1 MITFRRMETKDIPAG
16 ISLCRA
22 AGWNQRSENWE
33 LFLKINK
40 EGCRVALDEQGKVV
54 GTVTTIRYEDHFT
67 WIGMVLVDPARRR
80 EGIGMQ
86 LLKEAISIVGD
97 QTTIKLDATPAGREV
112 YLKLSFQDE
121 YTLSRLLC
129 SSVNA
134 ALLIRS
140 SARLITSNDI
150 PNLLQID
157 EVVFGAKRKEVI
169 EFTAK
174 GAPEYAI
181 VMEDGKTIKGYCL
194 GRHGHHY
201 SQIGPVI
208 ADDCLTAKHLISA
221 ALLKCLDQPV
231 IIDVPGHTPEWLEWL
246 AHAGFIEQRK
256 LIRMF
261 LGTNAW
267 PGKVEKQFAILGPE
281 LG

>member
-1 MITFRRMETKDIPAG
+1 MITFRPMETKDIPAG
-16 ISLCRA
+16 LSLCRA
-22 AGWNQRSENWE
+22 AGWNQLSADWE

-40 EGCRVALDEQGKVV
+40 EGCRVALDDGGKVV
-54 GTVTTIRYEDHFT
+54 GTVTTVRYEDHFS

-80 EGIGMQ
+80 EGIGIQ
-86 LLKEAISIVGD
+86 LLKEAISIAGG
-97 QTTIKLDATPAGREV
+97 QTAIKLDATPAGREV
-112 YLKLSFQDE
+112 YLKLDFQDE
-121 YTLSRLLC
+121 YPLSRLLC
-129 SSVNA
+129 PSVNVA
-134 ALLIRS
+134 SLIRS

-181 VMEDGKTIKGYCL
+181 VMEDAKTIKGYCL

-208 ADDCLTAKHLISA
+208 ADDCSTAKRLISA
-221 ALLKCLDQPV
+221 ALLNCLDQPV
-231 IIDVPGHTPEWLEWL
+231 IIDVPGHTREWLEWL
-246 AHAGFIEQRK
+246 AHVGFIEQRK

-267 PGKVEKQFAILGPE
+267 SGKVEKQFAILGPE